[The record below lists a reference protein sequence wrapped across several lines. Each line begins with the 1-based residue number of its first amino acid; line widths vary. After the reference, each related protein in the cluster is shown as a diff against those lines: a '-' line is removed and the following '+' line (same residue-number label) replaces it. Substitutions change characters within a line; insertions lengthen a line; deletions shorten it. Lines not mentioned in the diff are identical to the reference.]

1 MKQKFDMLDTAN
13 AELTISLISLDVK
26 VEKMVEA
33 SDKEERERLAE
44 EIYFLEEDVRSLLR
58 KVVRKGII
66 YREIANKTE

>member
-13 AELTISLISLDVK
+13 AELTVSLISLDVK

-44 EIYFLEEDVRSLLR
+44 EIYFLEEDIRSLVR
-58 KVVRKGII
+58 KVIRKGTI
-66 YREIANKTE
+66 YRDLADKTE